1 MKFQRSTAGL
11 LAAGILLS
19 TGTVAADAPGKSGDK
34 ENGPKR
40 AVENIDVIEA
50 DGESFA
56 ISFDKT
62 YPAGLPLERIADV
75 EITDEDGN
83 VIDPGDLNVEVDGS
97 DRSTVTVTHND
108 LTGNTGTL
116 RVNDQEADFDYDFFD
131 LNIFHTN
138 DNHGRTDAFPQLVT
152 AYEHAQDVYGEGLL
166 LDAGDV
172 FSGTL
177 YFNEYRGQDAA
188 EFMNYMEYDAFVPGN
203 HEFDLGDID
212 EGHPELV
219 AFFEALDFPV
229 VASNIDFSGDSGF
242 DHLNQGGISY
252 DPEAGNIYDGI
263 VLEQDGEEIGI
274 FGLDTEDTEN
284 ISSPLDVTFSD
295 YAETAEEMVSQFE
308 EEGIDKIIALTH
320 LGYDSSPDIGSDL
333 LLAEQVEG
341 IDVIVG
347 GHSHT
352 QVEPPTVVTENA
364 DGEPIEPTVVAQ
376 AGEYGQQ
383 LGAIDLRFDSSGTI
397 VHSDGELFAS
407 EDFDADPTAAEMLE
421 PYTAGVE
428 ELQNEPAGSTVVNE
442 LTNPRLGDG
451 SEVSVRANETALGN
465 LIADGQLDAALTAD
479 DETIMAVQNGGGIRA
494 PLPAGDV
501 TVGDIIT
508 VQPFGNRLALLDL
521 SGEEIHEA
529 FEHSVG
535 EVPDENGGFLQVSE
549 GTEITFDS
557 SNDSGERVESIVVD
571 GEEIARDDEMYTIAT
586 NNFTATGGDGY
597 DVFADAYDD
606 GRGTIV
612 GFTDWEM
619 LRDYMASLGE
629 VDYDV
634 EGRITDLASDE

>member
-1 MKFQRSTAGL
+1 MKFQRSTAGI

-19 TGTVAADAPGKSGDK
+19 TGTVAADGPGKSGDK
-34 ENGPKR
+34 GNGPKR
-40 AVENIDVIEA
+40 AVEDIDVI

-83 VIDPGDLNVEVDGS
+83 VLDPGNLDVEVDSS

-108 LTGNTGTL
+108 LTGEAGTIK
-116 RVNDQEADFDYDFFD
+116 VNDLEADFDYSLFS

-152 AYEHAQDVYGEGLL
+152 AYEHAQEVYGEGLL

-203 HEFDLGDID
+203 HEFDLGDPD

-219 AFFEALDFPV
+219 EFFEVLDFPV

-263 VLEQDGEEIGI
+263 VLEQDGEEIGV

-284 ISSPLDVTFSD
+284 ISSPIDITFSD
-295 YAETAEEMVSQFE
+295 YAETAEKMVSQFE

-341 IDVIVG
+341 IDVIIG

-352 QVEPPTVVTENA
+352 ELDPPTLVTENA
-364 DGEPIEPTVVAQ
+364 DGEEIEPTIVAQ
-376 AGEYGQQ
+376 AGEYGEY
-383 LGAIDLRFDSSGTI
+383 LGAVNVTFNAEGTI
-397 VHSDGELFAS
+397 EEFDGELFAS

-421 PYTAGVE
+421 PYAEGVE

-442 LTNPRLGDG
+442 LPNPRLGDG
-451 SEVSVRANETALGN
+451 SDVSVRANETALGN
-465 LIADGQLDAALTAD
+465 LITDAQLDAALTAD
-479 DETIMAVQNGGGIRA
+479 D
-494 PLPAGDV
+494 
-501 TVGDIIT
+501 
-508 VQPFGNRLALLDL
+508 
-521 SGEEIHEA
+521 
-529 FEHSVG
+529 
-535 EVPDENGGFLQVSE
+535 
-549 GTEITFDS
+549 
-557 SNDSGERVESIVVD
+557 
-571 GEEIARDDEMYTIAT
+571 
-586 NNFTATGGDGY
+586 
-597 DVFADAYDD
+597 
-606 GRGTIV
+606 
-612 GFTDWEM
+612 
-619 LRDYMASLGE
+619 
-629 VDYDV
+629 
-634 EGRITDLASDE
+634 